1 LPYIL
6 EITDIE
12 SKLLSC
18 KMYLNTLDI
27 YNLDFS
33 KYIWINGVLFRLNKV
48 DAYNPM
54 DYQTTQ
60 VNLLKVINT
69 N

>member
-1 LPYIL
+1 L
-6 EITDIE
+6 T
-12 SKLLSC
+12 C
-18 KMYLNTLDI
+18 RAYLNTVDI

-48 DAYNPM
+48 ESYDPLAYR
-54 DYQTTQ
+54 TTQ
-60 VNLLKVINT
+60 ISLLKVIKT

>member
-1 LPYIL
+1 
-6 EITDIE
+6 
-12 SKLLSC
+12 LSC

-33 KYIWINGVLFRLNKV
+33 KYIWINGVLFRLNKI
-48 DAYNPM
+48 DGYNPM
-54 DYQTTQ
+54 AYQTTQ